1 MRCLNV
7 RRDASRL
14 RQQNRELRCTLRRN
28 LGSILGDIRPLRT
41 VISNYLWIET
51 RIMSVTEQPSSALQF
66 PALQPPRRYLF
77 GPGPSMVHPRVYE
90 ALSKPIVGHL
100 DPYFIQV
107 MADVQQLLKTAYGT
121 SDGATLVISG
131 TGSAGMEAAV
141 TNFVEPGAKLTV
153 FANGFFSDRL
163 TEMAKRNGAHVVRF
177 EKPWGDTFTDAEAKE
192 FISREKPKVVA
203 YVHAETSTG
212 ALQSGNAICAAAHE
226 SGALVI
232 ADCVTS
238 LGGVPVEFDH
248 TGIDIAYSCTQKGLS
263 SPPGLSPMAMSPRA
277 MEWLRA
283 RTTPSRSWY
292 LDLKLIHDYSTVSH
306 RYHHTAPI
314 SMFYALREALL
325 VINDEGIEN
334 RWERHRRSNRSFV
347 KGIEA
352 MGLRMHVPEEH
363 RIATLNTVCVPAG
376 IDEAKVRKRLLDGPG
391 IEIAGGFG
399 PLAGKVFR
407 IGVMGPLATEDNV
420 QFFLKEFKKALSA
433 EGYSI

>member
-1 MRCLNV
+1 MS
-7 RRDASRL
+7 A
-14 RQQNRELRCTLRRN
+14 
-28 LGSILGDIRPLRT
+28 
-41 VISNYLWIET
+41 IE
-51 RIMSVTEQPSSALQF
+51 EPAALQF

-90 ALSKPIVGHL
+90 ALAKPIVGHL

-107 MADVQQLLKTAYGT
+107 MGDVQQLLKTAYGT
-121 SDGATLVISG
+121 NDGATLVISG

-141 TNFVEPGAKLTV
+141 ANFVEPGSKLGV
-153 FANGFFSDRL
+153 FANGYFSDRL
-163 TEMAKRNGAHVVRF
+163 TEMAKRQGANVVRF
-177 EKPWGDTFTDAEAKE
+177 EKAWGETYTDDEAKE
-192 FISREKPKVVA
+192 FIHRENPKVVA

-212 ALQSGNAICAAAHE
+212 ALQSGQAICAAAHDA
-226 SGALVI
+226 GALVI

-238 LGGVPVEFDH
+238 LGGVPIEFDR
-248 TGIDIAYSCTQKGLS
+248 TGIDVAYSCTQKGLS
-263 SPPGLSPMAMSPRA
+263 CPPGLSPMAMSQRA
-277 MEWLRA
+277 MEYLRA

-325 VINDEGIEN
+325 VIAEEGIEN
-334 RWERHRRSNRSFV
+334 RWERHRRSHKSFV

-352 MGLRMHVPEEH
+352 MGLRMHVPAQH
-363 RIATLNTVCVPAG
+363 RITTLNTVCVPAG
-376 IDEAKVRKRLLDGPG
+376 VDEAKVRRRLLDEPG

-420 QFFLKEFKKALSA
+420 QFFLKEFNKALSA
-433 EGYSI
+433 EGYSK

>member
-1 MRCLNV
+1 MS
-7 RRDASRL
+7 AI
-14 RQQNRELRCTLRRN
+14 E
-28 LGSILGDIRPLRT
+28 PT
-41 VISNYLWIET
+41 VAPHL
-51 RIMSVTEQPSSALQF
+51 

-107 MADVQQLLKTAYGT
+107 MGDVQQLLKATFGT

-141 TNFVEPGAKLTV
+141 ANFVEPGAKFAI
-153 FANGFFSDRL
+153 FANGYFSDRL
-163 TEMAKRNGAHVVRF
+163 TEMAKRQGANVVRF
-177 EKPWGDTFTDAEAKE
+177 EKAWGEIFTDDEAEE
-192 FISREKPKVVA
+192 FIRCEKPKVVA

-212 ALQSGNAICAAAHE
+212 ALQSGRAICAAAHDV
-226 SGALVI
+226 GALVI

-238 LGGVPVEFDH
+238 LGGVPVAFDQ
-248 TGIDIAYSCTQKGLS
+248 TGIDVAYSCTQKGLS
-263 SPPGLSPMAMSPRA
+263 CPPGLSPMAMSLRA
-277 MEWLRA
+277 MDFLRA
-283 RTTPSRSWY
+283 RTAPSRSWY

-325 VINDEGIEN
+325 VIAEEGIEN
-334 RWERHRRSNRSFV
+334 RWERHRHCSRAFV

-352 MGLRMHVPEEH
+352 MGLRMHVPEPH
-363 RIATLNTVCVPAG
+363 RIATLNTVCVPQG
-376 IDEAKVRKRLLDGPG
+376 VDEAKIRKRLLDGPG

-420 QFFLKEFKKALSA
+420 QFFLTEFKKTLSS

>member
-1 MRCLNV
+1 
-7 RRDASRL
+7 
-14 RQQNRELRCTLRRN
+14 
-28 LGSILGDIRPLRT
+28 
-41 VISNYLWIET
+41 
-51 RIMSVTEQPSSALQF
+51 MSAIEQPAALQF

-107 MADVQQLLKTAYGT
+107 MGDVQKLLKTAYGT
-121 SDGATLVISG
+121 KDGATLVISG

-141 TNFVEPGAKLTV
+141 ANFVEPGAKVAV
-153 FANGFFSDRL
+153 FANGYFSDRL
-163 TEMAKRNGAHVVRF
+163 TEMAKRHGASVVRF
-177 EKPWGDTFTDAEAKE
+177 EKPWGETFTDDEARE
-192 FISREKPKVVA
+192 FIAREKPKVVA
-203 YVHAETSTG
+203 YIHAETSTG
-212 ALQSGNAICAAAHE
+212 ALQSGQAICASAHE
-226 SGALVI
+226 VGALVI

-238 LGGVPVEFDH
+238 LGGVPVEFDR
-248 TGIDIAYSCTQKGLS
+248 TGIDVAYSCTQKGLS
-263 SPPGLSPMAMSPRA
+263 CPPGLSPMAMSPRA

-325 VINDEGIEN
+325 VIAEEGIEN
-334 RWERHRRSNRSFV
+334 RWERHRQSNRSFV

-352 MGLRMHVPEEH
+352 IGLHMHVPAEH

-376 IDEAKVRKRLLDGPG
+376 VDEAKVRKRLLDGPG

-407 IGVMGPLATEDNV
+407 IGVMGPLATDDNV

-433 EGYSI
+433 EGYSN